1 MTADLLSSARER
13 RYEVAVHG
21 KSVRVAG
28 PAGPIHVEVE
38 GDGPVVLLV
47 GGGPGVGHDHYH
59 PWFSRLAGQ
68 HTVVYY
74 DHPGTGRSSG
84 GAAAYTLEVYS
95 AAIEAIRTHLDVPDV
110 ALVGIS
116 FGGLP
121 ALEYVRGH
129 PGRVRRLVLSN
140 APYSAASW
148 QRGNIDS
155 VNHEI
160 ATRYPELWSR
170 LGQLR
175 ERGVSS
181 LADEYQEIVG
191 RVLPELE
198 WARPETRPA
207 GPAGGFRPEAYAA
220 FLGDD
225 PEWTVGGTLAGFD
238 PAAALGGFAGPV
250 LVVTGRHDRVT
261 PVAVAWELQR
271 VFAPGVARLVV
282 FEGSA
287 HRPWAEEPERYF
299 AEVAEFLK

>member
-1 MTADLLSSARER
+1 
-13 RYEVAVHG
+13 VAVHG
-21 KSVRVAG
+21 ESVRVAG

-47 GGGPGVGHDHYH
+47 GGGPGVSHVHYH

-74 DHPGTGRSSG
+74 DHPGTGRSG
-84 GAAAYTLEVYS
+84 TAAYTLEAY
-95 AAIEAIRTHLDVPDV
+95 AGAIEAIRAHLDAPAV

-121 ALEYVRGH
+121 ALEYVRTH
-129 PGRVRRLVLSN
+129 PRRVRRLVLSN

-170 LGQLR
+170 LGELR
-175 ERGVSS
+175 GRGVRS

-198 WARPETRPA
+198 WARPADRPALTRPSD
-207 GPAGGFRPEAYAA
+207 PAEEYRPEAYAA

-225 PEWTVGGTLAGFD
+225 PEWTVGGSLAGFD
-238 PAAALGGFAGPV
+238 PVPALGGFAGPV

-261 PVAVAWELQR
+261 PVVVAWELHR
-271 VFAPGVARLVV
+271 SFAPGVARLVV
-282 FEGSA
+282 FEHSA
-287 HRPWAEEPERYF
+287 HRPWAEEPDRYF
-299 AEVAEFLK
+299 AEVAAFLS